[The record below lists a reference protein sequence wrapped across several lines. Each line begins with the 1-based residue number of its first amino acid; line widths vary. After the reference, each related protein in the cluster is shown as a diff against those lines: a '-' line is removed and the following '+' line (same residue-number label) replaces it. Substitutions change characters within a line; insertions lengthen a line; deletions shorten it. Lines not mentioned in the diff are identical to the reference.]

1 MSSPVALALADLKSA
16 FPRQVVTADM
26 VALYQRELADL
37 QPAAL
42 DRAVR
47 VAIRTGRYFP
57 TIAELREHAA
67 EFTTG
72 LPSEHAALAQIDAR
86 IAWARVSVGQPPP
99 PVHPLVADALAVV
112 GGYAALRDT
121 DTPAVA
127 RGQFARIYRER
138 RADAIRQ
145 AALGAIPPTL
155 EAVRELPAA
164 QGEQT

>member
-16 FPRQVVTADM
+16 FPRQVITADM
-26 VALYQRELADL
+26 VALYQRELADI

-42 DRAVR
+42 DRAVH

-67 EFTTG
+67 EYTTG

-86 IAWARVSVGQPPP
+86 ISWARAGVGQPP
-99 PVHPLVADALAVV
+99 PVHPLVADTLALV

-121 DTPAVA
+121 DTPAVV
-127 RGQFARIYRER
+127 RGQFARLYRER
-138 RADAIRQ
+138 RADAIRA
-145 AALGAIPPTL
+145 AALGTLPPML

-164 QGEQT
+164 QGEET